1 MKLLRGILLSLLVGA
16 TLYGQEANDP
26 LPLNWQPSFSTIS
39 ASKADNALV
48 LLIITNADPFS
59 SADDTAQQ
67 DPNAPANQAPPNQK
81 KTPLPTPDIWCANA
95 LTDSCRHLIQA
106 RPDLEDRLQ
115 LQSISAGIPSQLSG
129 GVPRNQ
135 PERAIVLVCDG
146 SYRLLAIRIG
156 VPDSEDLITLIEDA
170 EDVRAI
176 RELNPDNPKRVVE
189 EVALRNEPR
198 LSRLWKTATTD
209 LLKEMDGILD
219 VDTDPNFKKASNGRI
234 HRICSALEPTYLA
247 DVELRFGLSDASD
260 RTRLVVLEQ
269 HTESRRPWCESA
281 TPLLIGVDA
290 SIRWRE
296 LVESLWGHAATM
308 PSDDHRQL
316 LEWYD
321 TNLKSGAVVFMLQ
334 PPIHRRHLPWPP
346 VTAPGTRRGITW
358 QQVHDLALEHSFRQ
372 LDAGELAALIRDRNL
387 RPVDI
392 MNPSMARYLMISPG
406 SDTVNVVR
414 EQDPPGRFAS
424 QLKRSKSSL
433 RSK

>member
-1 MKLLRGILLSLLVGA
+1 MKTLRGVLLSLLVSA
-16 TLYGQEANDP
+16 TLYGQEAKDP
-26 LPLNWQPSFSTIS
+26 RPLNWQPSFSTIS

-48 LLIITNADPFS
+48 LLVITNADPFLKQNVAS
-59 SADDTAQQ
+59 EDE
-67 DPNAPANQAPPNQK
+67 PNAPANQAAPDQNK
-81 KTPLPTPDIWCANA
+81 APLATPDIWCATT
-95 LTDSCRHLIQA
+95 LTDACRHLIQA

-115 LQSISAGIPSQLSG
+115 LQSVSAGIPLQLSD
-129 GVPRNQ
+129 GVPQNR

-146 SYRLLAIRIG
+146 NYRLLAIRIG
-156 VPDSEDLITLIEDA
+156 VPDNEDLITLVEDA
-170 EDVRAI
+170 EDVRTI

-189 EVALRNEPR
+189 EVTLRNEQR
-198 LSRLWKTATTD
+198 LSRLWKTATTE
-209 LLKEMDGILD
+209 LLKEMDGSLD
-219 VDTDPNFKKASNGRI
+219 VDTDPNFKKASNGRV

-247 DVELRFGLSDASD
+247 DVELRFGLSDAAD

-269 HTESRRPWCESA
+269 HTESRLPWCESA
-281 TPLLIGVDA
+281 TPLLVGVDA

-296 LVESLWGHAATM
+296 LVESLWGHVATA
-308 PSDDHRQL
+308 PGDDHRQL

-334 PPIHRRHLPWPP
+334 PPIHRRHFPWPP
-346 VTAPGTRRGITW
+346 VTAPGTRRGMTW

-372 LDAGELAALIRDRNL
+372 VDAGELAALIRDRDL

-392 MNPSMARYLMISPG
+392 MNPSIARYLMISPG
-406 SDTVNVVR
+406 SDMMNVVR

-433 RSK
+433 GSK

>member
-1 MKLLRGILLSLLVGA
+1 MKPLRGVLLSLLVSV
-16 TLYGQEANDP
+16 TLYGQEAKDP
-26 LPLNWQPSFSTIS
+26 CPLNWQPSFSTIS

-48 LLIITNADPFS
+48 LLVITNADPFLKQ
-59 SADDTAQQ
+59 DDAPENE
-67 DPNAPANQAPPNQK
+67 PNAPANQAAPDQN
-81 KTPLPTPDIWCANA
+81 KTPLATPDIWCATT
-95 LTDSCRHLIQA
+95 LTDACRHLIQA

-115 LQSISAGIPSQLSG
+115 LQSVSAGIPLQLSD
-129 GVPRNQ
+129 GVPQNR

-146 SYRLLAIRIG
+146 NYRMLAIRIG
-156 VPDSEDLITLIEDA
+156 VPDNEDLITLVEDA

-189 EVALRNEPR
+189 EVTLRNEKR
-198 LSRLWKTATTD
+198 LSRLWKTATTE
-209 LLKEMDGILD
+209 LLKEMDGSLD
-219 VDTDPNFKKASNGRI
+219 VDTDPNFKKASNGRV

-247 DVELRFGLSDASD
+247 DVELRFGLSDAAD

-269 HTESRRPWCESA
+269 HTEPRLPWCESA
-281 TPLLIGVDA
+281 TPLLVGVDV

-296 LVESLWGHAATM
+296 LVESLWGHVATA
-308 PSDDHRQL
+308 PGDDHRQL

-334 PPIHRRHLPWPP
+334 PPIHRRHFPWPP

-372 LDAGELAALIRDRNL
+372 VDAGELAALIRDRDL

-392 MNPSMARYLMISPG
+392 MTPSIARYLMISPG
-406 SDTVNVVR
+406 SDMMNVVR